1 MILQLVAHVYVHH
14 YLLSARQRQQQHR
27 QLDNQAN
34 LVGHGMEV
42 HDVIPPYR
50 EQRLS
55 VCLQRI
61 PQLHAIAA
69 LYLRAEPSASVLLPK
84 RHLLHQAQ
92 HTCHTAPTLLRRAN
106 H

>member
-1 MILQLVAHVYVHH
+1 MILQLVAHVYVHN

-27 QLDNQAN
+27 QLYNQAN
-34 LVGHGMEV
+34 LVGHSMEV

-55 VCLQRI
+55 VRLQRI
-61 PQLHAIAA
+61 PQLHAIAS

-84 RHLLHQAQ
+84 RHLLHQA
-92 HTCHTAPTLLRRAN
+92 
-106 H
+106 